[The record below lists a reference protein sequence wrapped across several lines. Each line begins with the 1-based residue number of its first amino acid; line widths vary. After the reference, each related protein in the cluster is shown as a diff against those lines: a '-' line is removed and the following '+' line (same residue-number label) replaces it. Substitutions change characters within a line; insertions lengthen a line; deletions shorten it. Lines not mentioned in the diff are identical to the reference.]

1 MRQYIETNGKITVNK
16 AWVMTE
22 ANAIANRFYDR
33 EMALARGLRSAWTSA
48 KMEVR
53 VQIEV
58 RAGQKRFEAL
68 AAKGPEILRDM
79 INELEN
85 KDRHTGI
92 DRQML
97 ENLHAAGRLI
107 VIKG

>member
-1 MRQYIETNGKITVNK
+1 MRQYIETNGKFTVNK
-16 AWVMTE
+16 AWVMTD
-22 ANAIANRFYDR
+22 AHQIARR
-33 EMALARGLRSAWTSA
+33 IGGGKAGLARGLRSAWTSA